1 MNTSLVLIAS
11 LVVYASATATSVA
24 SKTASKTE
32 AAANPIRR
40 VVTMLQMMQKKVEA
54 EGVKEKELFEKFMCY
69 CKSSKET
76 LAKSIEDASVK
87 IPQLESDIKEAE
99 EELAQ
104 LQEDLKNHKAD
115 RAEAKAAMAK
125 ATEIREKEAAAF
137 AKEKANDDS
146 NLAALKKALA
156 AIEKGMAGGFLQT
169 SAAGV
174 LRRLALSQDLSNGD
188 RDILTSF
195 LSEGNGQQYAPASGE
210 IVGILKQMGDTMEKD
225 IADLIAQEEAAI
237 KEYEELMAAKQKEV
251 DSLTKAI
258 EEKTKRAGEVGIEIV
273 NLKEDLDD
281 TAGTLAE
288 DKKFLADLEKN
299 CDAKAKEWELRC
311 KTRQE
316 ELLALADTIK
326 ILNDDDA
333 LDMFKKTLPSASF
346 LQIQVTNKQV
356 QDDALR
362 ALAAV
367 QKKTHRNVNLDL
379 ISLAL
384 RGKKVDFSKVLKMID
399 DMVVLLGKEQ
409 TTDDAKKA
417 YCEAEFDKSDDKK
430 KELERSIADLEK
442 TIEEDKASVET
453 LTEEIKGLEDG
464 IVKLDREVAEATM
477 QRKEEHEEF
486 TATLAANNAAM
497 QLIEFAKNRMNKFYN
512 PKLYK
517 PPPKRELTEE
527 ERITLNMGGTL
538 APTNPPGGIAGT
550 GVGFE
555 QTRASAVAAPPP
567 PPETFGEYKKKGEES
582 NGVISMM
589 DSLKADLAK
598 EIQEMEFNE
607 KDSQEEYEQ
616 MVNDAAEQR
625 AADTKSIEDKTAVKA
640 GLEADIVTNTDAKDA
655 AAADLMAT
663 KQYIADLHA
672 DCDWLISNYETRKEA
687 RTNEI
692 DALKKAKAV
701 LSGADYSL
709 VQIGRHAAL
718 KRHL

>member
-1 MNTSLVLIAS
+1 MNFSVVFMAS
-11 LVVYASATATSVA
+11 LVAFTFATETMVM
-24 SKTASKTE
+24 SKTE
-32 AAANPIRR
+32 SAANPIRR

-54 EGVKEKELFEKFMCY
+54 EGVKEKELFDKFMCY

-76 LAKSIEDASVK
+76 LAKSIEDAGVK
-87 IPQLESDIKEAE
+87 VPQLESDIKESE
-99 EELAQ
+99 GEMAQ
-104 LQEDLKNHKAD
+104 LQEDLNSHKAD
-115 RAEAKAAMAK
+115 REEAKGAMAK

-169 SAAGV
+169 SAAAV
-174 LRRLALSQDLSNGD
+174 LRRLVLSQDLSNGD

-195 LSEGNGQQYAPASGE
+195 LSEGNDQQYAPASGE
-210 IVGILKQMGDTMEKD
+210 IVGILKQMGDTMAKD
-225 IADLIAQEEAAI
+225 IEELIAQEEAAI
-237 KEYEELMAAKQKEV
+237 KEYNELMAAKQKEI

-258 EEKTKRAGEVGIEIV
+258 EEKTKRLGEVGIELV

-281 TAGTLAE
+281 TTQTMLE

-299 CDAKAKEWELRC
+299 CAAKVKEWEAQC

-333 LDMFKKTLPSASF
+333 LDLFKKTLPSASF
-346 LQIQVTNKQV
+346 LQIQVTAKQV
-356 QDDALR
+356 QEEALR
-362 ALAAV
+362 ALSST
-367 QKKTHRNVNLDL
+367 QMKNRRSVNLDL

-384 RGKKVDFSKVLKMID
+384 HGKKVDFTKVVKMID

-409 TTDDAKKA
+409 TADDEKKA
-417 YCEAEFDKSDDKK
+417 YCEEEFDKADDKK
-430 KELERSIADLEK
+430 KALERTISDLEK
-442 TIEEDKASVET
+442 TLEEDKAAVET
-453 LTEEIKGLEDG
+453 LTEEIKALEDG
-464 IVKLDREVAEATM
+464 IVKLDREVATATM

-486 TATLAANNAAM
+486 TATLAGNQAAM
-497 QLIEFAKNRMNKFYN
+497 KLIEFAKNRMNKFYN

-550 GVGFE
+550 GVGLE
-555 QTRASAVAAPPP
+555 QTGTRPAPP
-567 PPETFGEYKKKGEES
+567 EAFGLYQKKSEES
-582 NGVISMM
+582 NGVIAMM
-589 DSLKADLAK
+589 DALKGDLAK

-607 KDSQEEYEQ
+607 NDAQEEYEL
-616 MVNDAAEQR
+616 MVKDAAEKR
-625 AADTKSIEDKTAVKA
+625 ALDTKSIEEKTAVKA
-640 GLEADIVTNTDAKDA
+640 GLEDEIVKNGDAKDGA
-655 AAADLMAT
+655 SAELMAT

-672 DCDWLISNYETRKEA
+672 DCDWLISNFETRKEA

-709 VQIGRHAAL
+709 VQIGRHAVL
-718 KRHL
+718 RQHL